1 MKTLAIV
8 ILACCMG
15 LTGCEGDRR
24 SRPKPAETPRLDD
37 VPPVSVQQSR
47 AYPETV
53 TGHFVSLCDFEDAPS
68 GPRGHQQVE
77 HFSIQPL
84 GEGHRKFVVNITR
97 TGAGAIEVALMP
109 RNRLVLAIPH
119 VHDFTE
125 YTLLSMA
132 LYSEALRDD
141 LRVTLSSEGASWRSY
156 RTIVQP
162 GWNNVL
168 IDIQRLRNVR
178 NFNSKRV
185 RTLVMEFADAT
196 GQVTFNIDDILLI
209 DNRRQIKPT
218 PKGLKL
224 DKIGLDYRLALPGR
238 SRPLKLTQSQDGL
251 WRLGSDGPMV
261 SLAGPDESCA
271 TDREDLALMGGRKVG
286 YVEVVE
292 HNATRLRLRN
302 IWYFPT
308 RAGEWASLAVRQIRW
323 DYTFYGDGRQ
333 IAHVEL
339 NNAGGAEIRAVRLK
353 LPAPAAWTTGK
364 VAGELLVGRFAGP
377 VGRWGFLYA
386 PAGPKRDALHRGYIT
401 PGRISRTMAD
411 KAYAPGDGGRDGF
424 DESQGCYFVKATKSG
439 HCRFTI
445 VPPASGLVDPV
456 FRVAGPWK
464 GKVRVSA
471 AGLGVQDVTLAADGS
486 ALFILP
492 GKIRSPLAVEVAG
505 KIAPSSEG

>member
-1 MKTLAIV
+1 M
-8 ILACCMG
+8 
-15 LTGCEGDRR
+15 
-24 SRPKPAETPRLDD
+24 
-37 VPPVSVQQSR
+37 PPISVQQSR

-53 TGHFVSLCDFEDAPS
+53 TGDFVSLCDFEDVPS
-68 GPRGHQQVE
+68 GPKGHQQVE
-77 HFSIQPL
+77 DFSIQPL
-84 GEGHRKFVVNITR
+84 GDGHRKFVVNITR
-97 TGAGAIEVALMP
+97 TGAGAMEVALMP
-109 RNRLVLAIPH
+109 KNHLFLTIPH
-119 VHDFTE
+119 IHDFTE
-125 YTLLSMA
+125 YSLLSIS

-141 LRVTLSSEGASWRSY
+141 LRVTLGSETASWRSH
-156 RTIVQP
+156 RTIVRS

-168 IDIQRLRNVR
+168 IDIQRLGNVK
-178 NFNSKRV
+178 NFNSKHV
-185 RTLVMEFADAT
+185 RTLVIEFADAT

-209 DNRRQIKPT
+209 DNRRQIEPI

-224 DKIGLDYRLALPGR
+224 DKIGLDYRLTLPGR
-238 SRPLKLTQSQDGL
+238 RSGLKLTQSPDGL

-261 SLAGPDESCA
+261 SLAGPGGTCA
-271 TDREDLALMGGRKVG
+271 TDREDLALMGDRKVG

-323 DYTFYGDGRQ
+323 DYTFYSDGRR
-333 IAHVEL
+333 ITHVEL

-364 VAGELLVGRFAGP
+364 FADELLVGRFAGP
-377 VGRWGFLYA
+377 VARWGYLSA
-386 PAGPKRDALHRGYIT
+386 PAGPKRDALHRDYIA

-411 KAYAPGDGGRDGF
+411 KAHAPGDSDRDGF

-445 VPPASGLVDPV
+445 VPPASGLLVDPV

-471 AGLGVQDVTLAADGS
+471 AGLGVRDVTLAADGS

-492 GKIRSPLAVEVAG
+492 GQIRYPLAVEVAG
-505 KIAPSSEG
+505 KIAPSDEP

>member
-1 MKTLAIV
+1 
-8 ILACCMG
+8 MG
-15 LTGCEGDRR
+15 LAGCEGDVQ
-24 SRPKPAETPRLDD
+24 PKPAEAPGLGQD
-37 VPPVSVQQSR
+37 VVPIAVQQVR
-47 AYPETV
+47 MYRETV
-53 TGHFVSLCDFEDAPS
+53 TGHFVSLCDFEDVPS
-68 GPRGHQQVE
+68 GPKGHQQVE
-77 HFSIQPL
+77 HFSIEPL
-84 GEGHRKFVVNITR
+84 GDGYRKFVVNITR
-97 TGAGAIEVALMP
+97 TGAGALEVGLMP
-109 RNRLVLAIPH
+109 KNQLALAIPH

-141 LRVTLSSEGASWRSY
+141 LCVTLKSDKASWRSH
-156 RTIVQP
+156 RTIVQS

-168 IDIQRLRNVR
+168 IDIQRLKKVKD
-178 NFNSKRV
+178 FNSKRV
-185 RTLVMEFADAT
+185 RTLVIEFADAT

-224 DKIGLDYRLALPGR
+224 DKIGLDYRLVLPGR
-238 SRPLKLTQSQDGL
+238 RDPLTLTQSPDGL
-251 WRLGSDGPMV
+251 WRLGPHPAPV
-261 SLAGPDESCA
+261 SLAGPNESCA
-271 TDREDLALMGGRKVG
+271 TEREDLGLMGGRKVG

-292 HNATRLRLRN
+292 HNAARLRLRN

-323 DYTFYGDGRQ
+323 DYTFYADGRQ
-333 IAHVEL
+333 ITHVEL
-339 NNAGGAEIRAVRLK
+339 NNAGGAEIRGVRFQ
-353 LPAPAAWTTGK
+353 LPVPAAWTTGV
-364 VAGELLVGRFAGP
+364 VAGELLVRRFAGP
-377 VGRWGFLYA
+377 VGRWGYLRA
-386 PAGPKRDALHRGYIT
+386 PDGPNRDGLHRDYIK

-411 KAYAPGDGGRDGF
+411 EAYAPGDSDRDGF

-445 VPPASGLVDPV
+445 VPPASGLLVDPV

-486 ALFILP
+486 ALFVLP
-492 GKIRSPLAVEVAG
+492 GQIRYPLAVEVAG
-505 KIAPSSEG
+505 KIAPSDEP